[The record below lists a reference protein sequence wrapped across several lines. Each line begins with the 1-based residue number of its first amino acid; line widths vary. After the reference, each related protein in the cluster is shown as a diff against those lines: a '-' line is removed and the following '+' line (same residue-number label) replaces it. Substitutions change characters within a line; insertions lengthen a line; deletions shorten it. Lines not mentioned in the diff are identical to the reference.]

1 MAVTY
6 HIDTDERVVYLT
18 TARDSSFV
26 EWREVMMAVLS
37 DPSYRPG
44 FNFLSDRRQE
54 TDVPSTEFARSAAEF
69 LKLNSAKMGGFKWA
83 AVSGDMAIYGM
94 QRMFSIYSEIKGIE
108 ARAFTNYE
116 EALEWVRE
124 HPTHSE

>member
-6 HIDTDERVVYLT
+6 HIDTAEHVVYLT

-54 TDVPSTEFARSAAEF
+54 TDVPSTEFARSAADF
-69 LKLNSAKMGGFKWA
+69 LNQHSREMGSFKWA

-94 QRMFSIYSEIKGIE
+94 QRMFSILSEIRGIKAE
-108 ARAFTNYE
+108 AFTDYE
-116 EALEWVRE
+116 EARTWLLDR
-124 HPTHSE
+124 SSAK